1 MSNSENNY
9 PLIQQ
14 YVQDLSEELAYIPQ
28 VEREQHIIEIEGHLQ
43 SLAQEKIK
51 QGYNKEKAVVE
62 ALNEFLPANKL
73 AEQIINEVEMMSTI
87 NGGTGRY
94 FSNRSK
100 TNVKAITSLV
110 FGILS
115 IVFMII
121 SLLGITFAI
130 IGLVFGFIGLNE
142 IKRFKQEGRKMALA
156 GVICSSNW
164 SFITDFISYYCLYS
178 FYEPNFL
185 LNECFS
191 LRIGCLYMAAF
202 SYLC

>member
-73 AEQIINEVEMMSTI
+73 AEQIINEVEMVSTI
-87 NGGTGRY
+87 NGGTGCY
-94 FSNRSK
+94 SSNRSK

-156 GVICSSNW
+156 GVICSSIGVLLPILLAIIAYIAFMNP
-164 SFITDFISYYCLYS
+164 TSY
-178 FYEPNFL
+178 
-185 LNECFS
+185 
-191 LRIGCLYMAAF
+191 
-202 SYLC
+202 

>member
-14 YVQDLSEELAYIPQ
+14 YVQDLSEELAYIPHE
-28 VEREQHIIEIEGHLQ
+28 EREQHIIEIEGHLQ

-73 AEQIINEVEMMSTI
+73 AEKIINEVEMMNTI

-94 FSNRSK
+94 SSNKSK

-110 FGILS
+110 FGSSLS
-115 IVFMII
+115 IIFMII
-121 SLLGITFAI
+121 SLIGITFAI

-156 GVICSSNW
+156 GVICSSIGVLLPILLAIIAYIAFMNL
-164 SFITDFISYYCLYS
+164 TSY
-178 FYEPNFL
+178 
-185 LNECFS
+185 
-191 LRIGCLYMAAF
+191 
-202 SYLC
+202 

>member
-73 AEQIINEVEMMSTI
+73 AEQIINEVEMVSTI
-87 NGGTGRY
+87 NGGTG
-94 FSNRSK
+94 SNRSK
-100 TNVKAITSLV
+100 TNVKAFTSLV

-156 GVICSSNW
+156 GVICSSIGVLLPILLAIIAYIAFMNP
-164 SFITDFISYYCLYS
+164 TSY
-178 FYEPNFL
+178 
-185 LNECFS
+185 
-191 LRIGCLYMAAF
+191 
-202 SYLC
+202 

>member
-73 AEQIINEVEMMSTI
+73 AEQIINEVEMVSTI
-87 NGGTGRY
+87 NGGTG

-100 TNVKAITSLV
+100 TNVKAFTSLV

-156 GVICSSNW
+156 GVICSSIGVLLPILLAIIAYIAFMNP
-164 SFITDFISYYCLYS
+164 TSY
-178 FYEPNFL
+178 
-185 LNECFS
+185 
-191 LRIGCLYMAAF
+191 
-202 SYLC
+202 

>member
-73 AEQIINEVEMMSTI
+73 AEKIINEVEMMSTI

-94 FSNRSK
+94 SSNRSK
-100 TNVKAITSLV
+100 MNGKAITSLV

-115 IVFMII
+115 IIFMII

-156 GVICSSNW
+156 GVICSSIGVLLPILLAIIAYIAFMNP
-164 SFITDFISYYCLYS
+164 TSY
-178 FYEPNFL
+178 
-185 LNECFS
+185 
-191 LRIGCLYMAAF
+191 
-202 SYLC
+202 